1 MLTPVSVI
9 VAGTTVPGI
18 IERMNPKSAEFQ
30 A

>member
-1 MLTPVSVI
+1 MLTPASAI

-18 IERMNPKSAEFQ
+18 IERMNPMSTEFH